1 MRIVLAYSGGLDTS
15 VALHWLRER
24 YQAEVLAYCADL
36 GQPASLEDV
45 RRRAIQGGAVDV
57 VIDDQ
62 RDTYLR
68 DYVFPALRANAA
80 YERRYLMAAPL
91 GRPLIGKRLVEVA
104 RAEGADA
111 VAHGS
116 TGKGNDGVRFYAAVV
131 AHDPSLQVLAPA
143 AEWER
148 TCRADELRYAET
160 HGIEVAVGVESPYSI
175 DGSIW
180 GTSTEC
186 GPIEDPGVPPPD
198 DAWQLTRSVDDA
210 PAAPDEVTVTFDR
223 GVPVALDGA
232 ECLPVDLVR
241 TLTEVG
247 GAHGV
252 GREDMVESSVL
263 GIKTRAL
270 YECPAGTILHAA
282 HRELESLCLD
292 RDTLRF
298 KAAVD
303 QRYAE
308 LVYDGLWFSP
318 LRRSLDQFVDATQQS
333 VCGTVV
339 VRLHKGT
346 ATCRRRESSFALYQ
360 PSISSHDAGDRFDH
374 SAAAGF
380 AYVWS
385 MPARVAHL
393 VDDVSSGRAAP
404 ERQASRRS
412 STPPPA

>member
-1 MRIVLAYSGGLDTS
+1 MQRAFTAKIVLAYSGGLDTS
-15 VALHWLRER
+15 VALPWLRER
-24 YQAEVLAYCADL
+24 YNAEVVAYCADL
-36 GQPASLEDV
+36 GQPGSLDDV
-45 RRRAIQGGAVDV
+45 RRRAIAGGAARV
-57 VIDDQ
+57 VIEDL

-68 DYVFPALRANAA
+68 EYVFPALRANAA

-91 GRPLIGKRLVEVA
+91 GRPLIGRRLVAVA

-131 AHDPSLQVLAPA
+131 AHDTALRVLAPA
-143 AEWER
+143 AEWELAS
-148 TCRADELRYAET
+148 RAAELRYAEE
-160 HGIEVAVGVESPYSI
+160 HGIEVPVGVESPYSM

-186 GPIEDPGVPPPD
+186 GPVEDPARPPPE
-198 DAWQLTRSVDDA
+198 DAWQLTRAIAETPDD
-210 PAAPDEVTVTFDR
+210 PSEVVVTFEQ
-223 GVPVALDGA
+223 GVPVALDGV
-232 ECLPVDLVR
+232 EHPPVVLVR
-241 TLTEVG
+241 TLTELA
-247 GAHGV
+247 GAHGI
-252 GREDMVESSVL
+252 GRVDMVESSLL

-270 YECPAGTILHAA
+270 YESPAGAVLHLA

-308 LVYDGLWFSP
+308 LVYDGLWFSS
-318 LRRSLDQFVDATQQS
+318 LRRSLDRFVEATQEP
-333 VCGTVV
+333 VCGTVT

-346 ATCRRRESSFALYQ
+346 ATCRQRQSPSGLYRAAV
-360 PSISSHDAGDRFDH
+360 SSHDAGDRFDH

-380 AYVWS
+380 SYVWS
-385 MPARVAHL
+385 MPQRL
-393 VDDVSSGRAAP
+393 RTEIDGDRSPAP
-404 ERQASRRS
+404 
-412 STPPPA
+412 